1 MVEELV
7 VLQKWESAV
16 GGNHQED
23 GGGDLMF
30 EDACLEGLSLLYWG
44 QGLIY
49 LKFHILKK
57 WQPLQKVPT

>member
-23 GGGDLMF
+23 GGGDFEL
-30 EDACLEGLSLLYWG
+30 EDARFEGLSLL
-44 QGLIY
+44 
-49 LKFHILKK
+49 H
-57 WQPLQKVPT
+57 

>member
-23 GGGDLMF
+23 GGGDL
-30 EDACLEGLSLLYWG
+30 EIENACLEGLSLLHWG
-44 QGLIY
+44 KGLIF

-57 WQPLQKVPT
+57 WQPL